1 MRGGSRSGMACAFV
15 RFQTKE
21 MAQSAIENIH
31 GKVTLTG
38 ATEPLVVRWA
48 DAPGSR
54 KRDNHPHQRSGH
66 SRRGSGGG
74 DHGGGGGGGSRP
86 RGGQGGN
93 CNLNSHGNV
102 PGYMQ
107 QQHAAYD
114 FSHMQQM
121 SAMQQMPYSAYYAP
135 EYGGGG
141 TPVGF
146 MPQQQMAMMAYA
158 QQRGFQQQG
167 HMMMM
172 QQQQQQQQQML
183 MNQMQQNQ
191 MLSMQQMGNLNE
203 RQAMQQQQQQQQ
215 QPYYPNVRSPEQQY
229 SGASQRSAQLEH
241 GTMPPPEEAP
251 PAACAEGL
259 VGV

>member
-1 MRGGSRSGMACAFV
+1 MC
-15 RFQTKE
+15 
-21 MAQSAIENIH
+21 I
-31 GKVTLTG
+31 
-38 ATEPLVVRWA
+38 
-48 DAPGSR
+48 
-54 KRDNHPHQRSGH
+54 RD
-66 SRRGSGGG
+66 
-74 DHGGGGGGGSRP
+74 
-86 RGGQGGN
+86 
-93 CNLNSHGNV
+93 SHGNV

-107 QQHAAYD
+107 QQRAAYD

-121 SAMQQMPYSAYYAP
+121 SAMQQMPYSGYYAP
-135 EYGGGG
+135 DYGGGG

-172 QQQQQQQQQML
+172 QQQQQQQQML
-183 MNQMQQNQ
+183 MNKMQQNQ
-191 MLSMQQMGNLNE
+191 MLSMQQMGTE
-203 RQAMQQQQQQQQ
+203 RQAMQQQPMQQQQQQQQ
-215 QPYYPNVRSPEQQY
+215 QQYYPNVRSPEQQY

-241 GTMPPPEEAP
+241 GTMSPPEEAP